1 MHARHT
7 RPPTGTSLSHG
18 GGPAAVKGG
27 SVTRMLRRMECGG
40 GGAPVPPAAT
50 GNRIPS
56 HFEERGPRADPVAR
70 PRTLFDWGGASS
82 LFIHAASILI
92 ATGPLV
98 EAQQGAVALA
108 PRQRGRVG
116 GNRAWLDGTGVD
128 AVGTPA
134 RAPPA
139 TDSAQTGICLVLES
153 RRITA
158 HRARRTR
165 PEMPRRRPP
174 RLCQSCLL
182 RAAG

>member
-1 MHARHT
+1 
-7 RPPTGTSLSHG
+7 
-18 GGPAAVKGG
+18 
-27 SVTRMLRRMECGG
+27 MLRRMECGG

-50 GNRIPS
+50 TTASHPILKSAARERILS
-56 HFEERGPRADPVAR
+56 
-70 PRTLFDWGGASS
+70 FDWGEASS